1 MIKNL
6 SEITR
11 GDLLLIPKEFEFL
24 VKKVLLSFDAE
35 TQTLM
40 IRPVPTKKMVRFSKI
55 AEKVPNNWEN
65 HVFPLTKKERREIK
79 KYLTQH

>member
-11 GDLLLIPKEFEFL
+11 GDLLLIPKELEFL

-40 IRPVPTKKMVRFSKI
+40 IRPAPTKKMVRLFKI